1 MVERSDFVD
10 TENTLNRAYAHW
22 LKDGLFEIGLGILF
36 AGVGTFRASI
46 HFVGEKSATYYWLTA
61 GLFLFMLGYAWGFS
75 RIVKYIKTRIT
86 YPRTGYMSFKPY
98 TYNYKSIIALLIFAG
113 VLSFSLGGAV
123 GALATQLV
131 QQEVGGIVP
140 IAMGIVGAIVF
151 TYATKRVE
159 VKRFYYLAAFSV
171 GSGLVIGKLGVG
183 VVLGLSFF
191 YLSIGLAMV
200 VSGSVALVQFLRS
213 HEPADLNGVSQ

>member
-1 MVERSDFVD
+1 MK

-22 LKDGLFEIGLGILF
+22 LKDGLFEIGLGILIT
-36 AGVGTFRASI
+36 GVGAFRASI
-46 HFVGEKSATYYWLTA
+46 HFVDEKSATYYWLTA

-75 RIVKYIKTRIT
+75 RIVKYIKTHVT

-98 TYNYKSIIALLIFAG
+98 TYNYKSIIALIIFAG
-113 VLSFSLGGAV
+113 VLSFSLGGALGV
-123 GALATQLV
+123 LATQPD

-140 IAMGIVGAIVF
+140 IVMGVIGAMVF
-151 TYATKRVE
+151 TYAAKRVD

-183 VVLGLSFF
+183 VVFGLSFF
-191 YLSIGLAMV
+191 YLSIGLALV
-200 VSGSVALVQFLRS
+200 VTGCLALMQFLRS
-213 HEPADLNGVSQ
+213 HEVADLNGGSQ